1 MSSFSNHGKGSS
13 DAGAAAVRESMAE
26 MLRVCTAVAAGDFDA
41 RVRQT
46 PGLEDRPELVELRHE
61 LNRMIDRTDAFIR
74 EASASLKAASEGRF
88 HREFLLGGMLGAFR
102 DGALA
107 INQGRTAMAENA
119 ARITASG
126 ETRLRLADDFENQVM
141 AVAEQV
147 AAAATELS
155 AAAASLAH
163 STDAA
168 VGEADSASTSVT
180 SMEQT
185 STEIQQVITLISRVA
200 AQTRLLALNAT
211 IEAARAGESGRGFA
225 VVANEVKQLAGQ
237 TADATVKIVEQV
249 ESVRSA
255 TRNTAGVMAKVKDT
269 VRDMETMVQG
279 IIVAVDGVDQNRGAS
294 HDIGAQGL
302 AQMAEML
309 RAEVTLFLEVM
320 RKD

>member
-1 MSSFSNHGKGSS
+1 MHRTSDRRKG
-13 DAGAAAVRESMAE
+13 AGDPGAEAAQDTMAE
-26 MLRVCTAVAAGDFDA
+26 MLRVCTAVAAGDFEA
-41 RVRQT
+41 RVRHI
-46 PGLEDRPELVELRHE
+46 PGIEERPDLVDLRHE

-74 EASASLKAASEGRF
+74 EAAASLQAASQGRF
-88 HREFLLGGMLGAFR
+88 YRAFLLDGMLGAFR
-102 DGALA
+102 DGAVA
-107 INQGRTAMAENA
+107 INRGRDAMAENA
-119 ARITASG
+119 ARITAAG
-126 ETRLRLADDFENQVM
+126 DNRLRLADDFETQVM

-155 AAAASLAH
+155 ATAASLAD

-180 SMEQT
+180 SMEH
-185 STEIQQVITLISRVA
+185 SSAEIQQVVTLISRVA

-211 IEAARAGESGRGFA
+211 IEAARAGEAGRGFA

-249 ESVRSA
+249 DSVRSA
-255 TRNTAGVMAKVKDT
+255 TRNTAGVMAKVGDT
-269 VRDMETMVQG
+269 VRDTATMVRG
-279 IIVAVDGVDQNRGAS
+279 IIVAVDGVNRGATD
-294 HDIGAQGL
+294 DIGAQGL
-302 AQMAEML
+302 AHMAEML